1 MELLRLGRILKI
13 LILAAFGFGILA
25 VMIFGVIFLI
35 SRGHPVDFIQ
45 TEIIRLSMNSRQ
57 DDLNRPVGSDNTPIR
72 FTVNL
77 GDSPTVIGENLF
89 NTSLIRDPDLFVDYV
104 RISDLDVQLEAGTYF
119 LNQTQTIPEI
129 ALALT
134 DSSKSFIPFR
144 ILEGWRIE
152 EIAAAIDTNHLFGF
166 TGADFLAV
174 AGPGAQADP
183 TFATTV
189 GLPQGASME
198 GFLFPDTYQL
208 PPEITPIG
216 LRDLLTQA
224 FLAQVGTQ
232 IPTDAA
238 AQGLSLYQIATLASI
253 VQRESVNSDENP
265 MIASVYRNRLDI
277 GMKLDADP
285 TVQYAIGLQNGTWWP
300 QITRDDYT
308 GVISDYNT
316 YLNPGLPPGPIANPG
331 LSAIRAAVYPETS
344 DFLYFRAACDGSGY
358 HNFARSFEEHVA
370 NGC

>member
-1 MELLRLGRILKI
+1 MELPRLGRLIKI
-13 LILAAFGFGILA
+13 LILAAFGFGLLIA
-25 VMIFGVIFLI
+25 MFVGVIFII
-35 SRGHPVDFIQ
+35 SGGHPVDFIQ
-45 TEIIRLSMNSRQ
+45 TEITRFTMRSRQ
-57 DDLNRPVGSDNTPIR
+57 DDLNRPVGSDNSPIR

-77 GDSPTVIGENLF
+77 GDSPRVIGENLLSA
-89 NTSLIRDPDLFVDYV
+89 SLISDSDLFLDYV
-104 RISDLDVQLEAGTYF
+104 RVSDLDVRLKAGTYF
-119 LNQTQTIPEI
+119 PNQTQTIPEI
-129 ALALT
+129 ALMLT

-152 EIAAAIDTNHLFGF
+152 EVAAAIDSNHLFGF
-166 TGADFLAV
+166 TGADFLAA
-174 AGPGAQADP
+174 AGRGAPMDAG
-183 TFATTV
+183 FAAAV
-189 GLPQGASME
+189 GLPPGASAE

-232 IPTDAA
+232 IPADAA
-238 AQGLSLYQIATLASI
+238 AQGLSLYDIATLASI

-265 MIASVYRNRLDI
+265 MIASAYRNRLDI

-285 TVQYAIGLQNGTWWP
+285 TVQYAIGFQNGTWWP
-300 QITRDDYT
+300 QITQDDYT

-316 YLNPGLPPGPIANPG
+316 YLNFDLPPGPIANPG

-358 HNFARSFEEHVA
+358 HNFSRTFEEHVA